1 MERFVI
7 FKREDHYSGMPNI
20 EVLPDGRLVAAARVQ
35 THAYHEPVG
44 DWVAFESKD
53 DGETWSETDDPTM
66 PYNWPGTT
74 PREKMERLETVL
86 PDGTYFCA
94 GAVDIADYF
103 RRHSPVTP
111 TTVFVSATDHLEY
124 DRHWLVGWN
133 NHGVGVTQERLPWE
147 TAVPT

>member
-111 TTVFVSATDHLEY
+111 TTVFVSATNHLDY
-124 DRHWLVGWN
+124 DRH
-133 NHGVGVTQERLPWE
+133 
-147 TAVPT
+147 